1 MNYKNMQDEMNNQ
14 LENKELFKLAKLYS
28 YDYIDNLENMD
39 VIPSEETI
47 KNLDNF
53 DESFPSEPCAPQQI
67 LDTLH
72 KFGSKATA
80 VKSGGKYF
88 GFVNGGILPVTL
100 ATKWL
105 TDTWD
110 QNSGLFVMS
119 PIASKLEEVCEKWL
133 TELFGFPNG
142 TAAGFVSGSS
152 VATICAITA
161 ARNELLLKQGYEV
174 NEKGLFGA
182 PKIRVVL
189 GEQAHSSVWKALSI
203 LGIGTDL
210 CEVVPTDKQGRIIVE
225 EMPKLDSNTLVI
237 AQAGNVT
244 GGAFDPIKE
253 ICSLANE
260 AGAWVHIDGAFGLW
274 AAASKDKQ
282 SLVEG
287 VENADSWSVD
297 AHKTLNA
304 PFDSGIVLCKNRN
317 ALVGAM
323 QATGSYLEYSEQRD
337 GMLYVPELSKRARSV
352 ELWAAFK
359 YLGKSGIECLVD
371 GLCENTK
378 YFSERLSEEGFTIKN
393 EVLFNQIVVTTS
405 EPRETEETLK
415 NIQIS
420 GKCYCSGAD
429 WDGKPAIRISLCS
442 WKTSKKDID
451 ECVEIFKKSRN
462 KVLLEHV

>member
-1 MNYKNMQDEMNNQ
+1 MQDEMNNQ